1 MEEQENRIEEI
12 VEETTQDTNNQ
23 QDPGDEHV
31 EKPDYSK
38 FNSADDDSVIKVDLN
53 KPPNLEQNET
63 KEDNVN
69 TEGDTG
75 VVENAPPAQE
85 QEEVQPQTETQ
96 APPQVEEITAE
107 EQAQVQETTQAVE
120 QAVAQSQ
127 QTGEPL
133 PENVQKLL
141 DFMNDTGGT
150 IEDYTKLNKD
160 YSKFNPVELVREYYM
175 QTKPHLTHEE
185 VAFLMTDQFGYDTEN
200 DEDMDIKRKQLAM
213 KEQVAQARRYLE
225 GQKSKYYRDLKAGV
239 KLTPDQQKAINFYNS
254 YTKETAQAL
263 KQDEALVNSY
273 NQQTS
278 NLFNDQ
284 FKGFEYKIGDKR
296 FRYNVNNA
304 NDVRNA
310 NDQVNDYIE
319 RFIDPNTGNFTNVQE
334 FHKQL
339 YTAMN
344 ADAIANH
351 FYEQGRADAMKNSI
365 AKSKNIDMNPR
376 QQHGEVKTDG
386 LKFRV
391 LGDDVASFKIKN
403 NKFKQ

>member
-1 MEEQENRIEEI
+1 M
-12 VEETTQDTNNQ
+12 QD
-23 QDPGDEHV
+23 
-31 EKPDYSK
+31 
-38 FNSADDDSVIKVDLN
+38 AIW
-53 KPPNLEQNET
+53 
-63 KEDNVN
+63 KEV
-69 TEGDTG
+69 
-75 VVENAPPAQE
+75 
-85 QEEVQPQTETQ
+85 
-96 APPQVEEITAE
+96 
-107 EQAQVQETTQAVE
+107 
-120 QAVAQSQ
+120 
-127 QTGEPL
+127 
-133 PENVQKLL
+133 
-141 DFMNDTGGT
+141 
-150 IEDYTKLNKD
+150 
-160 YSKFNPVELVREYYM
+160 
-175 QTKPHLTHEE
+175 
-185 VAFLMTDQFGYDTEN
+185 
-200 DEDMDIKRKQLAM
+200 
-213 KEQVAQARRYLE
+213 
-225 GQKSKYYRDLKAGV
+225 
-239 KLTPDQQKAINFYNS
+239 
-254 YTKETAQAL
+254 
-263 KQDEALVNSY
+263 LVNSY

-319 RFIDPNTGNFTNVQE
+319 RFVDPNTGNFTNVQE